1 MKIAVASKNPCKVN
15 AAKRAFEKFFEEVE
29 AIACEAESNVSEQPV
44 DDEIFQGAKNRVKTL
59 AQKIEADFYV
69 GIEAEAMQTCYGVC
83 TITVACIYDHKKF
96 YFGIGPGFY
105 LPDKIAKR
113 LLNGEELVKIAEEI
127 TGRKEIRKKEGM
139 IGHITNC
146 AVTREEFKL
155 FCCINGSG
163 FVLWREKTKN
173 IVVSQG
179 KV

>member
-44 DDEIFQGAKNRVKTL
+44 DNEIFQGAKNRVKNL
-59 AQKIEADFYV
+59 AKKVEADFYV
-69 GIEAEAMQTCYGVC
+69 GIEAGAMQTCYGVC
-83 TITVACIYDHKKF
+83 TITVACIYDREKF

-113 LLNGEELVKIAEEI
+113 LLNGEKLAKIAEEI

-146 AVTREEFKL
+146 AVTREELNYFAVLMALASYFGEKKL
-155 FCCINGSG
+155 
-163 FVLWREKTKN
+163 KT
-173 IVVSQG
+173 
-179 KV
+179 